1 MVIVCLAMSLML
13 FIGHVY
19 MRIVILLVKLWCRPE
34 KKHKWEPMK
43 EIPKEALIYPMV
55 LVEIPKDNEK
65 EVIC

>member
-19 MRIVILLVKLWCRPE
+19 MRIVIVKLFGCRPE